1 MRKWYI
7 GNTEMTSRGVF
18 IAPGYTVS
26 SAPVSR
32 SVYSGGCASY
42 VATKAKIG
50 LKTLTL
56 PLRIVQE
63 TTEAA
68 DSLRSWALSLCL
80 EKDVSIT
87 LPNGKSYI
95 AALTSTGEV
104 EKFAEGVLDCTIE
117 LAGYQRGEAVTA
129 TTPNVFCLS
138 TVPETPYKITGT
150 VDTPDEDFVMAGITF
165 TDCSV
170 DDVIVIDGINKKI
183 TKNGN
188 SLDLSTTDFV
198 SFPVLKPGENTVYCD
213 VFAEIVYY
221 PVYM

>member
-7 GNTEMTSRGVF
+7 GSTEMTSRGVF

-26 SAPVSR
+26 SAPISR

-56 PLRIVQE
+56 PLRIMQE
-63 TTEAA
+63 TTDMA
-68 DSLRSWALSLCL
+68 DSLRSWVLSLCM
-80 EKDVSIT
+80 EKEVSIT
-87 LPNGKSYI
+87 LPNGKSYV

-104 EKFAEGVLDCTIE
+104 EKFAEGVLDCTVE
-117 LAGYQRGEAVTA
+117 FTGYQRGEAVTA
-129 TTPNVFCLS
+129 TAPNVFCLS

-150 VDTPDEDFVMAGITF
+150 VDTADADFVMAGITF
-165 TDCSV
+165 TGCSV
-170 DDVIVIDGINKKI
+170 NDVIVIDGINKKI
-183 TKNGN
+183 TKNGD

-213 VFAEIVYY
+213 VLAEIVYY